1 MTSILPISNQKGGV
15 GKTTTAVT
23 LAVCFSDMDKKV
35 LLIDANPQGHASNM
49 FKDDEGVPYKIRGKL
64 ENKTIA
70 EGLLSK
76 HLTLDD
82 LIYKTKSP
90 NLDLICANKKLKRNF
105 AQEKIAATGSQKMLK
120 KLFKR
125 SNTEIYDIIII
136 DTPPDTDLVFQNI
149 MYASNYYLIP
159 MTAEA
164 DPFDGIDD
172 LIDEIREIREENPQL
187 VCLGI
192 LVTNYYPEKIATHKK
207 IRPLIEKYA
216 KKFGM
221 KYRGTISF
229 SGTVASSSLLQIPL
243 PWREDLHGNARKA
256 VNEYYS
262 LAKELLK
269 ELKGT
274 KRGNVKIPKIDY
286 MPQELVNPNII
297 DSVDH

>member
-1 MTSILPISNQKGGV
+1 MTSIVPISNQKGGV

-23 LAVCFSDMDKKV
+23 LAVCFSEMGKKV
-35 LLIDANPQGHASNM
+35 LLIDANPQAHASNM
-49 FKDDEGVPYKIRGKL
+49 FKDKKGVPLKIRAKL
-64 ENKTIA
+64 ESKSIA

-76 HLTLDD
+76 HLTLSE

-90 NLDLICANKKLKRNF
+90 NLDIICANKKLKKNF
-105 AQEKIAATGSQKMLK
+105 AQEKIAATGSQKMLRR
-120 KLFKR
+120 LFKR
-125 SNTEIYDIIII
+125 SNLELYDIIII

-172 LIDEIREIREENPQL
+172 LIDEVHEIREENPQL

-192 LVTNYYPEKIATHKK
+192 IVTNYYPEKITTHRK

-221 KYRGTISF
+221 KYLGEISF
-229 SGTVASSSLLQIPL
+229 TSTVSSSSLLQTPL
-243 PWREDLHGNARKA
+243 PWRDDIHGKA
-256 VNEYYS
+256 KKTLNEYYQ
-262 LAKELLK
+262 LAKNLLP

-286 MPQELVNPNII
+286 MPQELVNPSII
-297 DSVDH
+297 DSAND